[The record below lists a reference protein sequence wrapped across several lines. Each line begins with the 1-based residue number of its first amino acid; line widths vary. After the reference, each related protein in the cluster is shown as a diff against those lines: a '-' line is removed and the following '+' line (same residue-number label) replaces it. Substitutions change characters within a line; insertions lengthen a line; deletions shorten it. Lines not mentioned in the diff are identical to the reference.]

1 MMTISRVY
9 MDLNVLIAVVAT
21 VMMKNVEL
29 MEITL
34 YVKGKLKLDLITIL
48 SYFYKSKVSIWN
60 IVTSF

>member
-60 IVTSF
+60 NVTSF

>member
-1 MMTISRVY
+1 